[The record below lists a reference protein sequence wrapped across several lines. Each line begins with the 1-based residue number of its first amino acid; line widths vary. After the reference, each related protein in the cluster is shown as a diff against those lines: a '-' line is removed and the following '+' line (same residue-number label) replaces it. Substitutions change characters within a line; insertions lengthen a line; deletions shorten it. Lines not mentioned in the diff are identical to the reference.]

1 MSYAYAMVRRA
12 TARGLGKTVGLI
24 EVEDTSYGLLVSVML
39 HDLPPGVHGLHV
51 HAGRSCGPGPN
62 KEGKVI
68 PAGAAEG
75 HLDPGRTGR
84 HLGPYRD
91 GHLGDLPRV
100 TVYPDGTSEDVLL
113 APRLRARDV
122 MGRAVI
128 IHAGGDTYTDT
139 PHLGG
144 GGARLACGIFQR

>member
-1 MSYAYAMVRRA
+1 MAYAYATMRRA
-12 TARGLGKTVGLI
+12 TLRGLGPVVGLV
-24 EVEDTSYGLLVSVML
+24 EVEDTPYGLLISALL
-39 HDLPPGVHGLHV
+39 HGLPPGVHGFHV

-62 KEGKVI
+62 ADGKII
-68 PAGAAEG
+68 PGGAAQG

-84 HLGPYRD
+84 HLGPYRH

-128 IHAGGDTYTDT
+128 IHAGGDTYTDK